1 MTPTIDPN
9 NDLAIFQFLED
20 ELRAL
25 SLAEEAERIQLR
37 EILIATASAPPTQSG
52 HIRVVTTDQP
62 TDSDIALGIFAADTQ
77 IASDQVYAELLAS
90 QDTSLAV
97 SRQHAQKL
105 AAAEQKIR
113 LDAEFARKLQDVIDQ
128 DENSSEDHDVDR

>member
-37 EILIATASAPPTQSG
+37 EILIATAPPTQSG